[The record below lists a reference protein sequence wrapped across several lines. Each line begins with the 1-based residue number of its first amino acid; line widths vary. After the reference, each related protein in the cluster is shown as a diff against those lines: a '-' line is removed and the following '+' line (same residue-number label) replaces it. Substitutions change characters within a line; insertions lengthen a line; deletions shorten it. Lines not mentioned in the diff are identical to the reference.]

1 MKIYDVT
8 LLENNREVK
17 IQLVGKSKKYIKELL
32 KNKYEIISIKYY
44 ISFTIRWQRG
54 MVIFSRYYGRAT
66 GVAIFR
72 RK

>member
-32 KNKYEIISIKYY
+32 KNKYEIISI
-44 ISFTIRWQRG
+44 R
-54 MVIFSRYYGRAT
+54 
-66 GVAIFR
+66 
-72 RK
+72 